1 MLTRPSRFIRDI
13 DPKYLSMHTSTD
25 ISATGSYIDPAAAY
39 KQSGRFGYG
48 GNKQSVSSTKS
59 TTVGSS
65 GRNKIKLE
73 NFSNSAAADV
83 VTLKQTTDG
92 TLRIGSVVQHNIFGK
107 GKVAEIESVSDN
119 EVLIVDFDIVGKKK
133 LLRKFAKINILS
145 F

>member
-1 MLTRPSRFIRDI
+1 
-13 DPKYLSMHTSTD
+13 
-25 ISATGSYIDPAAAY
+25 SYIDPAAAY

-48 GNKQSVSSTKS
+48 NNKQYVTSTKS
-59 TTVGSS
+59 ATAGST

-83 VTLKQTTDG
+83 ISLRQTADG

-107 GKVAEIESVSDN
+107 GKVAEIENVSDN
-119 EVLIVDFDIVGKKK
+119 EVLIVDFEIVGKKK
-133 LLRKFAKINILS
+133 LLRRFAKINILS